1 MRSEIAAIEA
11 NLAAFLREYRRDPEA
26 EVHTGAVDWSL
37 TGVPAPFFNCVVR
50 TTLTPATIDDTMAE
64 VLDRCRARRVPL
76 LWWVNPSATPSDLA
90 RHLTEAGLTF
100 LDDVPGMAMPLAALP
115 ARTEPAGI
123 TTRTVHDAATL
134 HDFITVLGEVFAI
147 DEPCRAGAQRLF
159 GAMGHGEDRPW
170 RHYVAYDHDV
180 PVGTASCMRDGDA
193 AGIYNVG
200 VLPSHRGRG
209 LGAYLTVHP
218 LQEARSAGCTLG
230 VLHASR
236 EGHPVYRALGFA
248 DRCTFKLYLFTP
260 A

>member
-1 MRSEIAAIEA
+1 MRSDIAAIEA

-26 EVHTGAVDWSL
+26 EVRTGAVDWAL
-37 TGVPAPFFNCVVR
+37 TGIPAPFFNCVVR
-50 TTLTPATIDDTMAE
+50 TALTPATIDDTITG

-100 LDDVPGMAMPLAALP
+100 LDDVPGMALPLAALP
-115 ARTEPAGI
+115 ARTEPAGL
-123 TTRTVHDAATL
+123 TTRIVHDAATL
-134 HDFITVLGEVFAI
+134 HDFITVLGEVFGMDAS
-147 DEPCRAGAQRLF
+147 CRAGAARLF
-159 GAMGHGEDRPW
+159 GAMGQGGDRPW
-170 RHYVAYDHDV
+170 RHYVAYDNGA
-180 PVGTASCMRDGDA
+180 PVGTASCLRDGDA
-193 AGIYNVG
+193 AGVYNVG

-209 LGAYLTVHP
+209 LGAWLTVQP
-218 LQEARSAGCTLG
+218 LQEARTAGCTLG